1 MVNSVAE
8 RAIPKG
14 EVVRRCALTRE
25 SAPEHA
31 LLRFVADADDVIRF
45 DVKRKLPGRGV
56 WITAR
61 KPSLAE
67 AVKRKAFNRALRRS
81 VTVPDDLPDQ
91 VEEALRRAA
100 LGRLSMANKAGQ
112 LAMGFAKVSLAL
124 EKGKVTALIHADE
137 AAQDG
142 CQRLDRKFV
151 AQAGAGGARAD
162 AVFRLPLDG
171 LCQALGR
178 ENVNHAAVLYSGAG
192 ASFIAAAR
200 RLCQFTGEGIAP
212 VRGPAGGET
221 SAGQHEPAKQD
232 TE

>member
-1 MVNSVAE
+1 MAE
-8 RAIPKG
+8 RAISKHEG
-14 EVVRRCALTRE
+14 LRRCALTRE

-56 WITAR
+56 WVTAS
-61 KPSLAE
+61 KPILAE

-112 LAMGFAKVSLAL
+112 VAMGFAKVSQTLD
-124 EKGKVTALIHADE
+124 KGKAAALIHADE
-137 AAQDG
+137 AARDG

-151 AQAGAGGARAD
+151 AQAGADGARTGAI
-162 AVFRLPLDG
+162 FRFPLDG

-178 ENVNHAAVLYSGAG
+178 ENVNHAAVLHGGAG
-192 ASFIAAAR
+192 AGFIAAAR
-200 RLCQFTGEGIAP
+200 RLCQFTGEGIVP
-212 VRGPAGGET
+212 VHGPADGVT
-221 SAGQHEPAKQD
+221 SAGEHEPAEQD

>member
-1 MVNSVAE
+1 VNSVAE
-8 RAIPKG
+8 RAIQKS
-14 EVVRRCALTRE
+14 EAVRHCALTRE
-25 SAPEHA
+25 SAPAHA
-31 LLRFVADADDVIRF
+31 LLRFVADTDDIIRF

-61 KPSLAE
+61 KPLLAE

-91 VEEALRRAA
+91 VEQALRRAA

-112 LAMGFAKVSLAL
+112 VAMGFAKVSQTL
-124 EKGKVTALIHADE
+124 EQGKAAALIHADE

-151 AQAGAGGARAD
+151 AQAGADGARTGAI
-162 AVFRLPLDG
+162 FRFPIDG

-178 ENVNHAAVLYSGAG
+178 ENVNHAAVLHGGAG

-200 RLCQFTGEGIAP
+200 QLCQFTGEGIVP